1 MGSSFEAFPAR
12 ALACEVFKPADPRTL
27 AVGMNPG
34 AEFSMAR
41 IAGLIGGTLSAAT
54 LGEIVDRES
63 IAAAV
68 TEKTKD
74 TELIFTFPQI
84 LLCGGNVRFA
94 PLQVRAC
101 CSNHFIPAI
110 GRRKGRP
117 VRRKKAMSG
126 FAI

>member
-1 MGSSFEAFPAR
+1 MGNSFDPFPAR
-12 ALACEVFKPADPRTL
+12 ALACDVFKSADPRTL
-27 AVGMNPG
+27 ADGMNPG

-54 LGEIVDRES
+54 LGEIVDRKS
-63 IAAAV
+63 IATAE

-74 TELIFTFPQI
+74 TELIFTFPPD
-84 LLCGGNVRFA
+84 CGNVRFA

-110 GRRKGRP
+110 GKREGRP
-117 VRRKKAMSG
+117 VCRKKAMSG